1 MSKQKY
7 RLTYDTDKAKWDA
20 FVERSPQGSVF
31 SETWYLDAL
40 NVKFKTLSVLNN
52 NDEIVAGIV
61 LAKNHINTWSNPM
74 LDKYLGILLS
84 EEQTGVSQK
93 TLSTQFIIMELL
105 ANELKK
111 KYTSF
116 DYYFHPNFKN
126 WTSLYWKGFNQQT
139 RYTYRIDLKKDIKII
154 WNSFHTNTKRNI
166 NNALKRNV
174 KIQHKID
181 SESFFSIINETY
193 IRQGSKAPFVKQ
205 NFIRSYDKLKNIDDK
220 FVSIGAFNEKQE
232 IISVCG
238 LICDKNSSYLILN
251 GINVENEIRGAN
263 ALIIYEAIKHI
274 KEKGIDFFD
283 FEGSMLPGVEQFY
296 RRFGGDL
303 VPYYRIWN
311 DNFFNY
317 FKTKAKRIYKK
328 YKYGR

>member
-7 RLTYDTDKAKWDA
+7 RLTYDTDKSKWDA
-20 FVERSPQGSVF
+20 FVEQSPQGSVF
-31 SETWYLDAL
+31 SETRYLDAL
-40 NVKFKTLSVLNN
+40 NIKYKILSVLNN

-74 LDKYLGILLS
+74 LDKYLDVLL
-84 EEQTGVSQK
+84 EDEQTGVSQRI
-93 TLSTQFIIMELL
+93 LSTQFIIMDLLSDEL
-105 ANELKK
+105 K

-126 WTSLYWKGFNQQT
+126 WTSLYWKGFTQQT
-139 RYTYRIDLKKDIKII
+139 RYTYRIDLKKDSKTI
-154 WNSFHTNTKRNI
+154 WESFHTNTKRNI

-174 KIQHKID
+174 EIQHNID

-193 IRQGSKAPFVKQ
+193 IRQGGKAPFGKQ
-205 NFIRSYDKLKNIDDK
+205 NFIQSYERLKNFDGK
-220 FVSIGAFNEKQE
+220 FISMGAFNKEKE

-263 ALIIYEAIKHI
+263 ALIIYEAIKYI
-274 KEKGIDFFD
+274 KEKGVYMFD

-296 RRFGGDL
+296 RRFGGEP

-311 DNFFNY
+311 DNLFNY
-317 FKTKAKRIYKK
+317 IKSKAKKIYKK
-328 YKYGR
+328 YRYGR